1 MPKRPQPVNIVV
13 ALLALL
19 SLLSFISPLLPTDY
33 PTIVL
38 FLGGAL
44 GVVGL
49 LTAAGLW
56 MLRRWGLW
64 LTIIV
69 SVLNILLAAPGI
81 AVETHATGKLLA
93 GVTVVGFALI
103 IVLVMRPNLRQAFAP
118 SGVSEQTSSQQLGE

>member
-1 MPKRPQPVNIVV
+1 MNAQRPLPVAVGVV
-13 ALLALL
+13 LLALF
-19 SLLSFISPLLPTDY
+19 SLLNFISPLLPTDY

-49 LTAAGLW
+49 LAAAGLW
-56 MLRRWGLW
+56 QMRRWGLL

-81 AVETHATGKLLA
+81 FAEPHATGKLLA
-93 GVTVVGFALI
+93 GVTTVGFALV
-103 IVLVMRPNLRQAFAP
+103 IVLVMRSNSRRAFAA
-118 SGVSEQTSSQQLGE
+118 T

>member
-1 MPKRPQPVNIVV
+1 VNTKRPVPVTV
-13 ALLALL
+13 AFVLLALL
-19 SLLSFISPLLPTDY
+19 SVLNFISPLLPTDY

-49 LTAAGLW
+49 LAAAGLW
-56 MLRRWGLW
+56 QMRRWGLL

-81 AVETHATGKLLA
+81 YAEPHATGKLLA
-93 GVTVVGFALI
+93 GVTTVGFALV
-103 IVLVMRPNLRQAFAP
+103 IVLVMRSNSRRAFAA
-118 SGVSEQTSSQQLGE
+118 T

>member
-1 MPKRPQPVNIVV
+1 MKTQRPGPVTVAF
-13 ALLALL
+13 ALLVLL
-19 SLLSFISPLLPTDY
+19 SVLNFVSPLLPTDY

-49 LTAAGLW
+49 LAAAGLW
-56 MLRRWGLW
+56 QMRRWGLL

-81 AVETHATGKLLA
+81 FAEPHATGKLLA
-93 GVTVVGFALI
+93 GVTTVGFALI
-103 IVLVMRPNLRQAFAP
+103 IVLVMRSNSRRAFAA
-118 SGVSEQTSSQQLGE
+118 T